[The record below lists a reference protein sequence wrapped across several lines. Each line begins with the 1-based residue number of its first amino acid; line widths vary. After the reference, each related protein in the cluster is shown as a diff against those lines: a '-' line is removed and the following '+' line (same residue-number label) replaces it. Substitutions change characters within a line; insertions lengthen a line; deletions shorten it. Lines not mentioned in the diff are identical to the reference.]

1 MKNITRTQYQAFP
14 YHLVDPS
21 PWPILSSF
29 AMLTLTVSAVLY
41 FHGFVNG
48 GELLILGFI
57 LVAGGMSLWFR
68 DVIIEGTKK
77 IKTIMA
83 TTKALPGDWISLLL
97 LITLLYLICYILLG
111 LDNYST
117 NFIQYDCS
125 TTMGKFAVNFLL
137 FSSLLPVKPDESL
150 SSKRLTRLERQQI
163 SLPDNLKQISF
174 GLLLGDLCS
183 EKPNETRNARLI
195 FGQGILHQEYFLHV
209 YGLFKEFCS
218 AKGPYTS
225 NNKPD
230 KRTGKIYNMMSFKTL
245 SLPCFNELHNRFYPS
260 GKKVVP
266 LDANSL
272 LTPLGLCYWLSD
284 DATFDKTNSVVV
296 ICTDSFSLEEVE
308 LLVKTLNDKWSLNCY
323 IKKITKT
330 KSGYRITIPR
340 KSLPVLQ
347 SLLKDIMPPMM
358 LYKIGL

>member
-14 YHLVDPS
+14 YHLVEPS

-29 AMLTLTVSAVLY
+29 ALLTLTVSAVLY

-48 GELLILGFI
+48 GELLTLGFI
-57 LVAGGMSLWFR
+57 LVSGAMALWFR
-68 DVIIEGTKK
+68 DVITEGTKK
-77 IKTIMA
+77 IKPIMA
-83 TTKALPGDWISLLL
+83 TTTIPLLL
-97 LITLLYLICYILLG
+97 FITVLYLAYFVLLC
-111 LDNYST
+111 LE
-117 NFIQYDCS
+117 NFTLFQCDLIA
-125 TTMGKFAVNFLL
+125 TMGKFDGNFLL
-137 FSSLLPVKPDESL
+137 VFSLLPVKPDERL
-150 SSKRLTRLERQQI
+150 TSKRLTRIEIQQI
-163 SLPDNLKQISF
+163 SLPDNLKQILF
-174 GLLLGDLCS
+174 GLLLGDLCI

-195 FGQGILHQEYFLHV
+195 FGQGIIHQEYFSHV
-209 YGLFKEFCS
+209 YALFKDFCS
-218 AKGPYTS
+218 GTGPYTI

-245 SLPCFNELHNRFYPS
+245 SLPCFNELYNKLYPL

-266 LDANSL
+266 LDSNSL

-308 LLVKTLNDKWSLNCY
+308 FLAKTLNDKWSLNCY

-347 SLLKDIMPPMM
+347 SLLRDIMPSMM
-358 LYKIGL
+358 LHKIGL